1 MSAPFPF
8 LTLLEEAINR
18 VLRLDAETLR
28 RLGEI
33 EGKCIHL
40 RLAGGDVDREFY
52 VFPSA
57 TGLRLLAAHDAEPDV
72 TLRGEVPVFARLAF
86 GGSGA
91 THAGELQIG
100 GDIELGQRFQR
111 VLREIDI
118 DWEEHASRLVGD
130 VLAHRLGHV
139 ARRARA
145 WQAQTA
151 HTLGM
156 DVSEYLQEES
166 RVLPTRR
173 EVEAFLNAVDVLRAR
188 AERLEQRVARLRAR
202 GAA

>member
-1 MSAPFPF
+1 M
-8 LTLLEEAINR
+8 TLITTVIEEFGNR
-18 VLRLDAETLR
+18 LIRLDPDTLV
-28 RLGEI
+28 RLGELH
-33 EGKCIHL
+33 GKVI
-40 RLAGGDVDREFY
+40 RLELVGPSKTLY
-52 VFPSA
+52 ILPSA
-57 TGLRLLAAHDAEPDV
+57 AGLRLLAAHDAEPDV
-72 TLRGEVPVFARLAF
+72 TLRGEVPVFTRLAF

-130 VLAHRLGHV
+130 VLAHRLGRV

-173 EVEAFLNAVDVLRAR
+173 EVEAFLNAVDGLRAR